1 MNKKYELLQDLPYV
15 KKGAIYE
22 QDGIRYT
29 CNSGEFISDLN
40 ADSLSFQSIENNPTW
55 FREVAQEPKIEINSV
70 NRCYTKHNT
79 VYDNDTNMLGITFGF
94 NKMLSEQEMATV
106 KSAIEKTLNT
116 STPTSELV
124 EDKKELSAID
134 TLRMNEEGVNVFNHD
149 TINKRLDRI
158 HYLQALGCDLIS
170 RIYHYGN
177 FKAETMTERV
187 LEKVLIELQLFPT
200 TEDEILKRPPLP
212 NSIEPTTTNDKEVK
226 KDDGGEM
233 QKQLFT
239 TIDNVSIFRGG
250 TYYSVTDDFKILRT
264 DRATAINGGTLRA
277 FSTEDKAKEYVSYHK
292 KQFSAKDICEITAK
306 YGVSAVPIEKEIIEK
321 SKQ

>member
-124 EDKKELSAID
+124 EDKKDVDWEILESYHD
-134 TLRMNEEGVNVFNHD
+134 DVNVTHRYIGEHGSYKGGGESCEKQGCNIFSVLRKSDNTVW
-149 TINKRLDRI
+149 TIGDEVYYDVYGDKTHFKIDSFKVEKGVV
-158 HYLQALGCDLIS
+158 YLYENTCP
-170 RIYHYGN
+170 
-177 FKAETMTERV
+177 MTV
-187 LEKVLIELQLFPT
+187 IEKVHRL
-200 TEDEILKRPPLP
+200 PP
-212 NSIEPTTTNDKEVK
+212 TTNDKEVK
-226 KDDGGEM
+226 KEPFVWTDKLVMKIVGEAHRDGWEKYTLGLYDRVQE
-233 QKQLFT
+233 
-239 TIDNVSIFRGG
+239 
-250 TYYSVTDDFKILRT
+250 FKELNT
-264 DRATAINGGTLRA
+264 N
-277 FSTEDKAKEYVSYHK
+277 KH
-292 KQFSAKDICEITAK
+292 
-306 YGVSAVPIEKEIIEK
+306 
-321 SKQ
+321 

>member
-29 CNSGEFISDLN
+29 CNSGEFISDLK

-124 EDKKELSAID
+124 EDKKDVDWEIIEFD
-134 TLRMNEEGVNVFNHD
+134 YEGKGVNIIELRNDGKYYYQSPKGSLSGTLQVHIKNPAWLIRRVKRLSDKQYFHVGD
-149 TINKRLDRI
+149 TISQGRI
-158 HYLQALGCDLIS
+158 TGFHIEENIMVVEFEGNSRQSDLNLVSKLTSTPI
-170 RIYHYGN
+170 
-177 FKAETMTERV
+177 
-187 LEKVLIELQLFPT
+187 
-200 TEDEILKRPPLP
+200 
-212 NSIEPTTTNDKEVK
+212 DKEVK
-226 KDDGGEM
+226 KEPFVWTDKLVMKIVGEAHRDGWEKYTLGLYDRVQE
-233 QKQLFT
+233 
-239 TIDNVSIFRGG
+239 
-250 TYYSVTDDFKILRT
+250 FKELNT
-264 DRATAINGGTLRA
+264 N
-277 FSTEDKAKEYVSYHK
+277 KH
-292 KQFSAKDICEITAK
+292 
-306 YGVSAVPIEKEIIEK
+306 
-321 SKQ
+321 